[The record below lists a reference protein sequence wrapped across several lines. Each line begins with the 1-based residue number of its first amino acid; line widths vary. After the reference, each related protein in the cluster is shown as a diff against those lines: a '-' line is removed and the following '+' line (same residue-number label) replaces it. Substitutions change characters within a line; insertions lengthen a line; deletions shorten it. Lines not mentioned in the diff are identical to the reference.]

1 MARKTTYI
9 TNQKTEVLDY
19 IRKQADTHLTAKGIY
34 AGLQKKNMRIGLT
47 TVYRHLERLCEEG
60 ILIRHYIDENTP
72 VCYEYTGHAGTESCW
87 HCKCTECGRLIHL
100 HCDEIEHLRKHI
112 LQDHDF
118 LFQENHTVFFGICG
132 DCRRKAAY
140 VQEQ

>member
-1 MARKTTYI
+1 MKSQYKTHQRDEMI
-9 TNQKTEVLDY
+9 DC
-19 IRKQADTHLTAKGIY
+19 IRQMPRGHFTAADLADRLKSQGSS
-34 AGLQKKNMRIGLT
+34 IGTT

-100 HCDEIEHLRKHI
+100 HCDELEAIQSHLLEHHGFTLNPMR
-112 LQDHDF
+112 
-118 LFQENHTVFFGICG
+118 TVFYGLCG
-132 DCRRKAAY
+132 DCSSAEIK
-140 VQEQ
+140 E